1 MTNFL
6 KSKAFL
12 ATLAGLS
19 IFRII
24 TVVLNFLV
32 NFYGFSLV
40 FIIYILIAI
49 AQTVILFGLLARN
62 TEIKLHQN
70 GIRIVF
76 LLGLLGNLMIAIFDF
91 ITRRSIGIPLNPLEL
106 LSPIITMVLPIF
118 NLFYFDNLGINIFI
132 LAFWI
137 ADLILYYGV
146 FIAALLT
153 IFKKNGSRSTPVSQ
167 NVKKQPAQVN
177 RAVPRGDDLSS
188 QIIQLK
194 ELYDN
199 GTLSEEEFKKAKSKL
214 LS

>member
-6 KSKAFL
+6 KSKVFL

-62 TEIKLHQN
+62 TEITLHKN
-70 GIRIVF
+70 GIRLVF

-91 ITRRSIGIPLNPLEL
+91 ITRRSIGIPLNPLEI

-137 ADLILYYGV
+137 ADLILYYGLFV
-146 FIAALLT
+146 AALILT
-153 IFKKNGSRSTPVSQ
+153 VKKDGSGSTPVSQ